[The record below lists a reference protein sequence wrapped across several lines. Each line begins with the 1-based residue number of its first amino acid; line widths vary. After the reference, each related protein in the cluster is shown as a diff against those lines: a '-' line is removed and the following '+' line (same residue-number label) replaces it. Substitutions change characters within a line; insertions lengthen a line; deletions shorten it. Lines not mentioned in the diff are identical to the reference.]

1 LLDGET
7 TNIWLV
13 SAEDGTMRQATDF
26 TRPVLIARRVSWCPD
41 SRFVVAAVAEQ
52 NADIVVFDGLL

>member
-1 LLDGET
+1 
-7 TNIWLV
+7 
-13 SAEDGTMRQATDF
+13 MRQATDF